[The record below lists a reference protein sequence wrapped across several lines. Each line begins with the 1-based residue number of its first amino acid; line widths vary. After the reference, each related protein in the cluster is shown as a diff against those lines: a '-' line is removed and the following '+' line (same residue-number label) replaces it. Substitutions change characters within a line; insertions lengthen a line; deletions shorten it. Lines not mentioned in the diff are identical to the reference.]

1 MTHRE
6 RRCAAPARRDS
17 PEASAAEAKR
27 MRRQM
32 RVAVPHENQVLR
44 HDPSS
49 GFSGSP
55 GFQLYHGIDPPDRIP
70 TSSCRQ
76 VREGQ

>member
-1 MTHRE
+1 
-6 RRCAAPARRDS
+6 
-17 PEASAAEAKR
+17 